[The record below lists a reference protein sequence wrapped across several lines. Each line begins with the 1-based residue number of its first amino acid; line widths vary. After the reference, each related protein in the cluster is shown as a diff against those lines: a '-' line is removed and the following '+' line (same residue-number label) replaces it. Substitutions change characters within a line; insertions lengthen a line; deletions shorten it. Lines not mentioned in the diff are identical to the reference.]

1 MTRTDMGAEPVAVRA
16 DNTPPLTILRQ
27 GCAIPAHP
35 LALDDSGSFDP
46 VHQRA
51 LTRYYLDSGV
61 RGLAVGVHSTEFA
74 IREAGLFG
82 PVLELAAATVAD
94 WARDS
99 VVLIAGACGPA
110 PQAVAEAERA
120 AQLGYHAVLLSPGG
134 LDDADEDVLLDRT
147 RAVAEVLPV
156 VGFYLQT
163 SVGGRYLS
171 PEFWTRTA
179 AIPGVR
185 AIKVAPFDRY
195 QTLDV
200 ARGIHQAGR
209 ADDLALYTGNDD
221 NIVVDLLTSF
231 DFGAGADRQRVDIR
245 GGLLGQWGV
254 WTARAVELVDLA
266 RRAKAGEV
274 GLFPEL
280 MALSGRMTDAN
291 SAVFDARG
299 AFRGCLPGV
308 KQVLKDQGLLASTRC
323 LDPHDVLSPGQHAE
337 IDRVRREH
345 PHLADDAFVRE
356 HLDRWL
362 A

>member
-1 MTRTDMGAEPVAVRA
+1 MTRTDMGAEPVALRA
-16 DNTPPLTILRQ
+16 DDTPPLAILRE

-35 LALDDSGSFDP
+35 LALDDSGAFDP
-46 VHQRA
+46 RHQRA

-74 IREAGLFG
+74 IRDVGLFD
-82 PVLELAAATVAD
+82 PVLELAAETVAD
-94 WARDS
+94 WAQRS
-99 VVLIAGACGPA
+99 VVLVAGACGPTR
-110 PQAVAEAERA
+110 QAVAEAERA
-120 AQLGYHAVLLSPGG
+120 TRLGYHAVLLSPGG
-134 LDDADEDVLLDRT
+134 LDDADEDALLDRT

-171 PEFWTRTA
+171 PEFWARMA
-179 AIPGVR
+179 AIPRVL

-209 ADDLALYTGNDD
+209 AADLALYTGNDD

-231 DFGAGADRQRVDIR
+231 DFGTGEHRSRVDVR

-254 WTARAVELVDLA
+254 WTARAVELLELA
-266 RRAKAGEV
+266 RRAKAGEA
-274 GLFPEL
+274 GLYPEL

-299 AFRGCLPGV
+299 RFRGCLPGV
-308 KQVLKDQGLLASTRC
+308 KQVLADQGLLASTRC
-323 LDPHDVLSPGQHAE
+323 LDPHEVLSPGQHTE

-345 PHLADDAFVRE
+345 PLLTDDAFVRE